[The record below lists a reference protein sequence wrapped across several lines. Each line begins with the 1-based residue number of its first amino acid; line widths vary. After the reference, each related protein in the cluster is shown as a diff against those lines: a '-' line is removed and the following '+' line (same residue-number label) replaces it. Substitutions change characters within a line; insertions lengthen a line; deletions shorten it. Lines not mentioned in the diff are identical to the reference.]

1 MNAIAKAIDA
11 INELFGRIIA
21 PLIAIITLIVLY
33 DIVSRFF
40 FGRPSDWAFDITKML
55 FGAHFMLMAAYGL
68 RHHAHSRHHALMF
81 AAPETPVAPSSASS
95 GST

>member
-40 FGRPSDWAFDITKML
+40 FRPPKRLGVRYYEDAVRRSL
-55 FGAHFMLMAAYGL
+55 YAHGGL
-68 RHHAHSRHHALMF
+68 R
-81 AAPETPVAPSSASS
+81 VASS
-95 GST
+95 RPR